1 MSTRR
6 GAKWCDRANV
16 GQCART
22 VSLVSIVLFGSAELF
37 AQGPAIAVQQPVV
50 GVTGVATT
58 VSVPDRGRA
67 TLGSVSRAASGR
79 TSAGFG
85 LKNRGRFAESSQTSI
100 SVGVT
105 IHDFEAMDRA
115 ALSKRPASATKPSGR
130 EAVLSPRAAHAWST
144 LQNRR

>member
-1 MSTRR
+1 MSAAR
-6 GAKWCDRANV
+6 WMWRAGRWGFPV
-16 GQCART
+16 CCAGGLFVV
-22 VSLVSIVLFGSAELF
+22 VSGEAL
-37 AQGPAIAVQQPVV
+37 AQGPVIAVQQPVV

-58 VSVPDRGRA
+58 VSVPDRGRT

-85 LKNRGRFAESSQTSI
+85 LKNRGRFSESSHTSI
-100 SVGVT
+100 SAGVV

-115 ALSKRPASATKPSGR
+115 ALSARPAVPSKSSGR
-130 EAVLSPRAAHAWST
+130 ETVLSPRAAHAWST